1 MILTTHPTGNAYVR
15 QSVQALCEDDLL
27 AEFWT
32 CINWNPRSRLA
43 RTLPVG
49 LRQQLARRTFPACAR
64 GRIHTSPWREAG
76 RLVAPK
82 LRIQGALTR
91 HETGPLS
98 VDAVF
103 QALDRRV
110 ARQLPQ
116 VAGLTGVYAGEDGAC
131 ETFRQAQRL
140 GLKRFYDLPIGYWRA
155 AQALYAEEREREPEW
170 AATLTGTRDSPA
182 KLARKDEELRLADV
196 VFVASAFTRQTLEL
210 APAFAGQVHVVPYG
224 APPETDAPQPA
235 LAPPKLRLLYV
246 GSLTQRKGLSYL
258 LDAVERVRDHVELTL
273 IGTKP
278 VADCA
283 PLEAALRQHRWVESL
298 PHAEILGEMR
308 RHDLLLFPSLFEG
321 FGLVMLEAMS
331 QGLPVVATPHT
342 AGPDVI
348 TDGEDGFLVPIRSAE
363 AIADKISLLLS
374 HPARL
379 SEMRQAAWE
388 TARRHTWEEYR
399 RTLTQNIRAE
409 IAA

>member
-1 MILTTHPTGNAYVR
+1 MR
-15 QSVQALCEDDLL
+15 QSVQALAEADLL

-32 CINWNPRSRLA
+32 CINWNPEAAYAKL
-43 RTLPVG
+43 LPES
-49 LRQQLARRTFPACAR
+49 LKRQFARRTFPAVAR
-64 GRIHTSPWREAG
+64 SRTHASPWREAG
-76 RLVAPK
+76 RLLAPK
-82 LRIQGALTR
+82 IKMQALTR

-110 ARQLPQ
+110 ARRLPHI
-116 VAGLTGVYAGEDGAC
+116 AGLTGVYAGEDGAC

-170 AATLTGTRDSPA
+170 AGTLTGTQDSSA
-182 KLARKDEELRLADV
+182 KLARKDEELALADV
-196 VFVASAFTRQTLEL
+196 VFVASAFTRQTLET
-210 APAFAGQVHVVPYG
+210 ATAFAGQVHVVPYG
-224 APPETDAPQPA
+224 APPETEAPMITA
-235 LAPPKLRLLYV
+235 TPPRLRLLYV

-258 LDAVERVRDHVELTL
+258 LQAVESVRDHVELTL

-278 VADCA
+278 VANCA
-283 PLEAALRQHRWVESL
+283 PLEAALRRHRWIESL
-298 PHAEILGEMR
+298 PHEGILSEMQ

-348 TDGEDGFLVPIRSAE
+348 TDGEDGFLVPIRSAD
-363 AIADKISLLLS
+363 AIAEKITLLLDC
-374 HPARL
+374 PAL
-379 SEMRQAAWE
+379 LAGMRIAAWE
-388 TARRHTWEEYR
+388 TAQR
-399 RTLTQNIRAE
+399 RTWVDYRARMTQVIRAE
-409 IAA
+409 MNS